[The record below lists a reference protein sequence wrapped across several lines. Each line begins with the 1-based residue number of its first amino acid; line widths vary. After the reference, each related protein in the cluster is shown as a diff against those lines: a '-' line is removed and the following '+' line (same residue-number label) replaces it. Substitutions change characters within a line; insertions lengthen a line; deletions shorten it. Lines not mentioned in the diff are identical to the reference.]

1 MECGGIKLI
10 FFFFF
15 EKTEHELNWNFMIED
30 IALESFNVFVKNQ
43 NLTILNENHDEQINS
58 IRIMVT

>member
-1 MECGGIKLI
+1 
-10 FFFFF
+10 
-15 EKTEHELNWNFMIED
+15 MIED
-30 IALESFNVFVKNQ
+30 IALESFNFLVKNQ